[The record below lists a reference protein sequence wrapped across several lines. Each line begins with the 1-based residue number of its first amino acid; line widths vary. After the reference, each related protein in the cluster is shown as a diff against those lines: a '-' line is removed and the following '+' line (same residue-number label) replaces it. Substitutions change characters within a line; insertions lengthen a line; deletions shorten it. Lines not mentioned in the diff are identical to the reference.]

1 MGYPQKLLSDGEVI
15 KFEMK
20 PHWRALIWPI
30 LLLIIVAGLSAFL
43 TTITAAWAPFNLIFA
58 AIGLIII
65 IIWAFIPFLRWVTTQ
80 YVFTNR
86 RIIIRRGL
94 LTKQG
99 RDMPLSKVNN
109 VTFEVSFLGRIL
121 NFGRLIIQSAGEDS
135 GLDIDD
141 VPNVEVIQRDV
152 YQLYE
157 EDDARRRGVSGD
169 TGHTQVLPSDGT

>member
-1 MGYPQKLLSDGEVI
+1 MGYPQKLLSQGEVI

-20 PHWRALIWPI
+20 PHWRALIWPM
-30 LLLIIVAGLSAFL
+30 LLLIIVVGLGAFL
-43 TTITAAWAPFNLIFA
+43 ISLIPAPVNL
-58 AIGLIII
+58 AIVVLVVVIIV
-65 IIWAFIPFLRWVTTQ
+65 WFSLIPFLRWITTQ

-86 RIIIRRGL
+86 RVIIRRGL

-109 VTFEVSFLGRIL
+109 VTFEVTFLGRIL

-135 GLDIDD
+135 DLDIED

-157 EDDARRRGVSGD
+157 EDDARRRGVSER
-169 TGHTQVLPSDGT
+169 TGNEPVLPSDGT

>member
-1 MGYPQKLLSDGEVI
+1 MGYPQKLLSQGEVI

-20 PHWRALIWPI
+20 PHWRALIWPM
-30 LLLIIVAGLSAFL
+30 LLLIVVVGLGAFL
-43 TTITAAWAPFNLIFA
+43 FTLIPPPVNL
-58 AIGLIII
+58 AIVVLVVVILV
-65 IIWAFIPFLRWVTTQ
+65 WFTLIPFLRWVTTQ

-86 RIIIRRGL
+86 RVIIRRGL

-109 VTFEVSFLGRIL
+109 VTFEVTFLGRIL

-135 GLDIDD
+135 DLDIED

-157 EDDARRRGVSGD
+157 EDDSRRRGVSER
-169 TGHTQVLPSDGT
+169 TGNEPVLPSDGT

>member
-1 MGYPQKLLSDGEVI
+1 MGYPQKLLSQGEVI

-30 LLLIIVAGLSAFL
+30 LLLIIMVGLATFL
-43 TTITAAWAPFNLIFA
+43 TALTAPWAPFNLIFVVVA
-58 AIGLIII
+58 LVIVV
-65 IIWAFIPFLRWVTTQ
+65 IWAIIPFLRWVTTQ

-86 RIIIRRGL
+86 RVIIRRGL

-135 GLDIDD
+135 DLDIED

-157 EDDARRRGVSGD
+157 EDDSRRRGVSGQSG
-169 TGHTQVLPSDGT
+169 TEPVLPSDGT